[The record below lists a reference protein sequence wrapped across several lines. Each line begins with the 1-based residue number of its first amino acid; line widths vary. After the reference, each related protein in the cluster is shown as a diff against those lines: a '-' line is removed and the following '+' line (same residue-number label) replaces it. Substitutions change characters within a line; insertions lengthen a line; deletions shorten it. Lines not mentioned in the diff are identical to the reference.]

1 LLGAEK
7 QLSRRIDGA
16 HCLDRVQNQIQDD
29 LLQLNTIPLNGKQ
42 LVRRLQPE
50 GNTMPGDCAPRQFNH
65 LGDRLIKIQ
74 AILTRRRLLYVSPD
88 TVDDV
93 AGSIG
98 IAHDTPERF
107 PDFAQIWRSLGQ
119 EIQSCSG
126 VVACGGDRLLDFV
139 SERSRQYSHHAQ
151 AVDVSEV

>member
-1 LLGAEK
+1 LLGADQ
-7 QLSRRIDGA
+7 QLPWPIDRA
-16 HCLDRVQNQIQDD
+16 HCFDRVQNQVQDD
-29 LLQLNTIPLNGKQ
+29 LLQLNTIPLNGRQ
-42 LVRRLQPE
+42 LLRRLQLE
-50 GNTMPGDCAPRQFNH
+50 RNTMSGDCAPRQFNH
-65 LGDRLIKIQ
+65 LGDRLIKIK
-74 AILTRRRLLYVSPD
+74 AILSRRRLLYMSPD
-88 TVDDV
+88 TVDDA

-107 PDFAQIWRSLGQ
+107 SDFAQIWRSLGQ